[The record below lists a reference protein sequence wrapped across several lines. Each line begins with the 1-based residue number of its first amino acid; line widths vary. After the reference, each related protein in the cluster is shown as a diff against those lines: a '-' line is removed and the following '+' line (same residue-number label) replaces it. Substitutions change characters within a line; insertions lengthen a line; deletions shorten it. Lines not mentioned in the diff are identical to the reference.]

1 MAPNASNA
9 SGCQDHKNA
18 SVAQWKSAVLPW
30 RRSRVRIPP
39 DASRSLRSMLTGSVT
54 PRDESPPC
62 YSHEGRSHRGGTY
75 GAACTKVASNA
86 GSVAEMGSIP
96 IGSTSSFFFAKGGR
110 KPTEVLTHP
119 GHIEAPNASE
129 ASVFKRI
136 ERRERSERLPG

>member
-1 MAPNASNA
+1 
-9 SGCQDHKNA
+9 
-18 SVAQWKSAVLPW
+18 
-30 RRSRVRIPP
+30 
-39 DASRSLRSMLTGSVT
+39 MLTGSVT

-96 IGSTSSFFFAKGGR
+96 IGSTSSFFFAEGGR

-129 ASVFKRI
+129 ASVFKRM
-136 ERRERSERLPG
+136 ERRERSERLSRFQEYVCSSIWQSA